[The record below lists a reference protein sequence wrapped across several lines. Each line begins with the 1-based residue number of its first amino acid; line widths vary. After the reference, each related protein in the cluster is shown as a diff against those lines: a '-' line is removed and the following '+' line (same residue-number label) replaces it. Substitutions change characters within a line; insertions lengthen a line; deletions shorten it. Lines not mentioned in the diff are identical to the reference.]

1 MLDPT
6 LSVIDFKMKIDP
18 LGTTL
23 NCQGIFYNKKVREVF
38 TTVREL
44 FTIVRERFTTV
55 REIITSI

>member
-38 TTVREL
+38 TTVRE
-44 FTIVRERFTTV
+44 VFTTGSPW
-55 REIITSI
+55 IPA